1 MKYIDTPLSYD
12 PAPHIVRDL
21 QTEIQ
26 RLDNLVEL
34 IVFTP
39 RGAFNADSD
48 FGFEN
53 WNHEYSSISMR
64 DYNNNQTASQRDTG
78 GIGELRND
86 MSRRDSQ
93 ESIRRTLAIYEP
105 MLKDVDV
112 SIELN
117 NAAHSRISSRHKV
130 QSKYEVSVVVT
141 GVLDN
146 GLGTSVPYRKVVTFL
161 MEPTLRSRT

>member
-39 RGAFNADSD
+39 RGAFNADPD

-53 WNHEYSSISMR
+53 WNHEYSSISLR
-64 DYNNNQTASQRDTG
+64 DYNNNQSARNTG
-78 GIGELRND
+78 SIAELRNE
-86 MSRRDSQ
+86 MSRRESQ
-93 ESIRRTLAIYEP
+93 ESICRTLAIYEP
-105 MLKDVDV
+105 MLKQVEV

-117 NAAHSRISSRHKV
+117 NAAKSRISSRRKM
-130 QSKYEVSVVVT
+130 QSKYEVSVIVS
-141 GVLDN
+141 GVLDS
-146 GLGTSVPYRKVVTFL
+146 GLGTSTPYRKVVTFL

>member
-12 PAPHIVRDL
+12 PAPLIVRDL

-39 RGAFNADSD
+39 RGAFNADPD

-53 WNHEYSSISMR
+53 WNHEYSSISLR
-64 DYNNNQTASQRDTG
+64 DYNNNQSARNTG
-78 GIGELRND
+78 SIAELRNE
-86 MSRRDSQ
+86 MSRRESQ
-93 ESIRRTLAIYEP
+93 ESICRTLAIYEP
-105 MLKDVDV
+105 MLKQVEV

-117 NAAHSRISSRHKV
+117 NAAKSRISSRRKM
-130 QSKYEVSVVVT
+130 QSKYEVSVIVS
-141 GVLDN
+141 GVLDS
-146 GLGTSVPYRKVVTFL
+146 GLGTSTPYRKVVTFL

>member
-1 MKYIDTPLSYD
+1 MNFIDTPLAYD
-12 PAPHIVRDL
+12 PAPHLVRDL
-21 QTEIQ
+21 KTYIE

-39 RGAFNADSD
+39 RGSFNADPD

-64 DYNNNQTASQRDTG
+64 DYNNNQFVRNSGSIT
-78 GIGELRND
+78 ELRND
-86 MSRRDSQ
+86 MSRKESQDS
-93 ESIRRTLAIYEP
+93 ICRTLAIYEP
-105 MLKDVDV
+105 MLKQVEV

-117 NAAHSRISSRHKV
+117 NAAKSRLSSRHKV
-130 QSKYEVSVVVT
+130 QSKYEVSVIVS

-146 GLGTSVPYRKVVTFL
+146 GLGTSTPYRKVITFL